1 MRATMRGLADA
12 IADPAAAAEIAVEAI
27 NAGGN
32 AMYLTA
38 EGETAR
44 WAVEASL
51 VAEGVTADAPLG
63 LPVLDLL
70 EAEVEEY
77 AAVGLFGGIA
87 PDIRS
92 MVDESVLAGLYDG
105 DTLIWPAD

>member
-1 MRATMRGLADA
+1 ML
-12 IADPAAAAEIAVEAI
+12 
-27 NAGGN
+27 
-32 AMYLTA
+32 LTA

-44 WAVEASL
+44 WAVEAAL
-51 VAEGVTADAPLG
+51 VAGGVSPDAPLG

-70 EAEVEEY
+70 VAEVEAY

-92 MVDESVLAGLYDG
+92 MVDDTVLAGLYDG
-105 DTLIWPAD
+105 DTIIWPTD